1 MTMAAPLAVLL
12 VGAGSMGSLHARVTS
27 QNEGTRLVTVVDP
40 RAEIGA
46 ALAERLGASWRP
58 ELGSL
63 DGIDA
68 VIVAAATEAHGPLA
82 RQVLEAGV
90 PLLVEKPVTPTLDE
104 TRAVLDLS
112 RERGVPMMCG
122 LLERYNPAVVTAR
135 SIVQAPVHVTA
146 TRHSPYAPRIRTG
159 VAWDLLVHDV
169 DLAMQFLPGDVDQVE
184 AVVGQFHPSSL
195 PGAEDVVQASLKFSQ
210 GGVASVSASRV
221 GQKKVRELVIHEL
234 DRMVEIDLLRRGVTV
249 YHHVA
254 AEASDEGRG
263 YRQQTVIEIPEM
275 TTSREPL
282 AAQLDRFVAL
292 VRGEVDADAERDSI
306 LPSHSV
312 VARVKEAAAAVPA

>member
-1 MTMAAPLAVLL
+1 VSAPLNVLL

-27 QNEGTRLVTVVDP
+27 QNEGARLVTVVDP
-40 RAEIGA
+40 RPEVGA
-46 ALAERLGASWRP
+46 AVADRFGASWRP
-58 ELGSL
+58 EIGSL
-63 DGIDA
+63 AGVDA

-82 RQVLEAGV
+82 REVLEAGV
-90 PLLVEKPVTPTLDE
+90 PLLVEKPVTPTLEE
-104 TRAVLDLS
+104 TRAVLELS
-112 RERGVPMMCG
+112 RERDVPLMCG

-135 SIVQAPVHVTA
+135 SIVRSAVHVTA

-169 DLAMQFLPGDVDQVE
+169 DLAMQFLPGDVEQVE

-195 PGAEDVVQASLKFSQ
+195 PGAEDVVQASLRFSQ
-210 GGVASVSASRV
+210 GGVAAVSASRV
-221 GQKKVRELVIHEL
+221 GQRKVRELVIHEL

-263 YRQQTVIEIPEM
+263 YRQQTIIEIPEL

-282 AAQLDRFVAL
+282 AAQLDRFVGL
-292 VRGEVDADAERDSI
+292 VRGEVDADAERASI
-306 LPSHSV
+306 LPSHTV
-312 VARVKEAAAAVPA
+312 VARVKDAAAVSV